1 MRSIHRAE
9 LHAVMDRVTRR
20 GADWNEAEVN
30 AAIFKLFDDRELRRQ
45 PRLIERFIEEPR
57 PPDPTGLFDTLRAI
71 EPRVYE
77 DWAIVDPYLYVD
89 NDYRDEAPPEAF
101 RELLGYNDAEGN
113 FIPIPELRA
122 LPRYC
127 SSINDACSL
136 KSQAFGPFLSLQWR
150 EVTGEWGFDYEA
162 ALLTESGEVVSSFRS
177 EYAALAIVGAVLL
190 GMASGWTHHLAYF
203 QLID

>member
-1 MRSIHRAE
+1 MRRIHRAE
-9 LHAVMDRVTRR
+9 LHAVIDMVTRR

-30 AAIFKLFDDRELRRQ
+30 AAIFRLFDDRELRRQ
-45 PRLIERFIEEPR
+45 PRLIERFVEEAR

-101 RELLGYNDAEGN
+101 CELLGYNDAEGN
-113 FIPIPELRA
+113 FVPMPELRA

-127 SSINDACSL
+127 SSMDDACTL
-136 KSQAFGPFLSLQWR
+136 KSRAFGSFCFLQWK

-162 ALLTESGEVVSSFRS
+162 VLLTESGEVLSCFRS
-177 EYAALAIVGAVLL
+177 EYAALAIVGVVLL

-203 QLID
+203 QVVE